1 MMELVMHFG
10 MAVEIGLL
18 IILATSC
25 IAFFGVFASSPKWS
39 EQTLTRRV
47 TTASL
52 LIAICV
58 TGVLMMAFFP
68 DGPLHSFNLFH

>member
-1 MMELVMHFG
+1 MEPVMHIG
-10 MAVEIGLL
+10 MAVELGLL
-18 IILATSC
+18 AILASSC
-25 IAFFGVFASSPKWS
+25 IAFFGVFQSSPKWS
-39 EQTLTRRV
+39 EQTLSRRV

-52 LIAICV
+52 LIAICI